1 MSSAFL
7 TNSFSLFFFLL
18 DCSFRPSFTQLS
30 FMCQLRS
37 QPARKNKNNNNN
49 SACVVHAVFTT
60 VEPTN
65 LQLFSLLS
73 VFFFFNFL
81 RCSNVRICAGF
92 LCLLALSQQRVL
104 VIDMADLRLRPCA
117 KASRHTIRRT

>member
-65 LQLFSLLS
+65 LPLFSLLS
-73 VFFFFNFL
+73 VFFFF
-81 RCSNVRICAGF
+81 
-92 LCLLALSQQRVL
+92 
-104 VIDMADLRLRPCA
+104 
-117 KASRHTIRRT
+117 